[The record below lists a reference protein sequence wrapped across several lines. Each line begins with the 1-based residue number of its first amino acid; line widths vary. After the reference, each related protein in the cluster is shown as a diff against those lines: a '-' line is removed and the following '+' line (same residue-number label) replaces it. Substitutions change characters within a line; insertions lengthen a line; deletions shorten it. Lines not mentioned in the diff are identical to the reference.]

1 MRDKSWFL
9 YKVTNILDGKLYIG
23 VTKNFQSRKRQ
34 HTYSFKQKKGLLS
47 RAINKYGKENFVFEV
62 ICEGS
67 ESYIYELETKA
78 IILYNTNVTTGHG
91 YNISSGGKGGEGTKI
106 RSRADDKPIYVKG
119 FWFPNKR
126 TCTSKLKI
134 PYTTLQD
141 RLAKG
146 TAGDLMWQYPNT
158 RVGTPVYISGFW
170 FSDIF
175 LASYLL
181 QMEADQ
187 IKSRINIGAVEQFVG
202 TSGRP
207 RRKIYVEGV
216 VYNSLATASKESR
229 YTRKMLYRR
238 VDNDPTNFYYI
249 E

>member
-1 MRDKSWFL
+1 MKIKSWFL
-9 YKVTNILDGKLYIG
+9 YKVTNLLDSKVYIG
-23 VTKNFQSRKRQ
+23 VTKNFDSRKRQ
-34 HTYSFKQKKGLLS
+34 HIYNFKQKKGLLS
-47 RAINKYGKENFVFEV
+47 RAIDKHGKENFLFEI

-67 ESYIYELETKA
+67 ENYIYNLESKA
-78 IILYNTNVTTGHG
+78 ITAYNSNVTTGHG
-91 YNISSGGKGGEGTKI
+91 YNISTGGKGGEGTQI
-106 RSRADDKPIYVKG
+106 RKRVDDKAIYVKG

-126 TCTSKLKI
+126 TCISKLKI
-134 PYTTLQD
+134 PSTTLKD
-141 RLAKG
+141 RLTKG
-146 TAGDLMWQYPNT
+146 TAGDLMWLYPNT

-181 QMEADQ
+181 KMEPSL
-187 IKSRINIGAVEQFVG
+187 IKSRISIGVVEQFVG
-202 TSGRP
+202 TPGRQK
-207 RRKIYVEGV
+207 RKIYVEGI